1 MGNDI
6 FDSIFASPA
15 QFEGKKAK
23 IKCVGVG
30 GCGGNAINT
39 MVESGIQDVNFI
51 AVNTDAQALM
61 GSKAFCR
68 LQVGEKLTKGLGVG
82 GDPQKGREAALESC
96 ESLKLLVDDT
106 DLLFITA
113 GMGGGTGTG
122 VAPEI
127 ARVAKETYGD
137 NILVVGVVTRPFKWE
152 GFPKEQI
159 AQKGLEKLREYAD
172 CVIVVPNDKISENI
186 SNDTSTDE
194 AYKLADQVLLQA
206 VKGISEVILKPG
218 KINIDYNDLKKI
230 MLNSGQALIGIGTAK
245 GRKRHLE
252 AVDKA
257 IHSPLLENSDITG
270 AKGVILFFSSA
281 ERITMFE
288 QEEAVNI
295 VNQSATKRAFIKYG
309 YMYDSTIPKGEL
321 KITVIAT
328 GFQGNTNPASTIRL
342 KGRSLTPTFNHSAF
356 SSPRTNS
363 LSSEKVSRMDF
374 LLRPS
379 YIRRKMEDK

>member
-1 MGNDI
+1 MKDDS
-6 FDSIFASPA
+6 FDSIFSSAT

-30 GCGGNAINT
+30 GGGGNAINR
-39 MVESGIQDVNFI
+39 MVSSGIEDVTFI
-51 AVNTDAQALM
+51 AVNTDAQDLM
-61 GSKAFCR
+61 RNKAVCR

-82 GDPQKGREAALESC
+82 GDPKKGREAALESC
-96 ESLKLLVDDT
+96 DALKLLVSDT

-127 ARVAKETYGD
+127 ARIAKEAYGD
-137 NILVVGVVTRPFKWE
+137 NILVVGVVTRPFRSE
-152 GFPKEQI
+152 GIPREQI
-159 AQKGLEKLREYAD
+159 AHEGLEQLRKYAD
-172 CVIVVPNDKISENI
+172 CVIVVPNDKICENI
-186 SNDTSTDE
+186 NSETSMED
-194 AYKLADQVLLQA
+194 AFKLADEVLLQA

-218 KINIDYNDLKKI
+218 EINIDYNDLKKI
-230 MLNSGQALIGIGTAK
+230 MLKSGQALIGIGSAK

-252 AVDKA
+252 AIEKA

-281 ERITMFE
+281 ERITMLE
-288 QEEAVNI
+288 QQEAANI
-295 VNQSATKRAFIKYG
+295 VNQSATKRAFIKFG
-309 YMYDSTIPKGEL
+309 YMHDATVPKGEL

-328 GFQGNTNPASTIRL
+328 GFQGNAMPTPMRL
-342 KGRSLTPTFNHSAF
+342 KSRGFTSSFNHTSHASLKT
-356 SSPRTNS
+356 SSLLNGRIRR
-363 LSSEKVSRMDF
+363 LE

-379 YIRRKMEDK
+379 YMRRKMEDK